1 MTQAKIFGVIFK
13 QKSCSKL
20 VGVPRTA
27 SLFNHLQVRI
37 FSIGQLFELH
47 FIGMLCPPV
56 RCLISY
62 FIRSSVIQMSHALL
76 GAISRK
82 I

>member
-20 VGVPRTA
+20 VGVPKTA

-37 FSIGQLFELH
+37 FRFEWR

-56 RCLISY
+56 SCLISY
-62 FIRSSVIQMSHALL
+62 FIISSVIQMSHAIL